1 MAPGTGSNSQYGE
14 TNWRFAG
21 KNWAPLTRPRGYVIL
36 RSARSYQEG
45 IEALSIK
52 GVILES
58 TYKLRRHLWAE
69 LPLSRWLGI
78 LLLAAALSS
87 LLVSWLR
94 PWAAVLIG
102 MLYLGYILIL
112 AWSSRREYIHY
123 ESQSTVTAL
132 RHDGPSEH
140 PLRPEELVPVRA
152 SGWFSVEGRDCYYMD
167 LEADFETVATREH
180 ILLGRV
186 RPSQFLRLGRWS
198 VDELGWWYVFF
209 QPAMISEMDVGHL
222 HFGGKAQQVLRLTY
236 TPDAKTK
243 QTIFLAFGT
252 DMALHRVWTDL
263 LLDAPP
269 DVVLPVWSDRLH
281 TGSAPGSLPKSV

>member
-1 MAPGTGSNSQYGE
+1 MST
-14 TNWRFAG
+14 
-21 KNWAPLTRPRGYVIL
+21 K
-36 RSARSYQEG
+36 G
-45 IEALSIK
+45 I
-52 GVILES
+52 VLES

-78 LLLAAALSS
+78 LLLAAALGS

-112 AWSSRREYIHY
+112 AWSSRREYIDY
-123 ESQSTVTAL
+123 ESLSSVEAL
-132 RHDGPSEH
+132 RPDAAAEP

-152 SGWFSVEGRDCYYMD
+152 SGWFSVEGRDRYYMD

-186 RPSQFLRLGRWS
+186 RPSQFLRIGRWS

-209 QPAMISEMDVGHL
+209 QPAMISEMDVGL
-222 HFGGKAQQVLRLTY
+222 LYFGAEAQQVLRLTY
-236 TPDAKTK
+236 APDAKTK
-243 QTIFLAFGT
+243 KTIFLAFGT
-252 DMALHRVWTDL
+252 DVVLRRVWADL

-269 DVVLPVWSDRLH
+269 DTILPAWAGGLDTS
-281 TGSAPGSLPKSV
+281 SAPGSFSESD